1 MVYKIYKSN
10 NYIVIIDENDNYF
23 EEHCANVLVTKLLTA
38 DTTYNITFFRSE
50 NIPQAFYNVT
60 FANIRQQSGAPYAN
74 VAAWETWYTTN
85 TGLCSNNVVLNSIL
99 ATLQAQT
106 EVEGQFVRDT
116 GNFDKVVLQVRV
128 WDQDSQTYIAT
139 YYYNADATLYTPVG
153 PLQWVGTAGSVTANI
168 VGPLGSTTACGDAV
182 AVTYCAAQATEFF
195 DQGTTLDSIL
205 TELQSTLDVN
215 ITNASLPVTQSGTW
229 SVAVTS
235 IPAITGTVAL
245 DTATLAALETITVNQ
260 GTSPWII
267 SGTVALDTA
276 TLAALETIN
285 VIQSG
290 TWNVNVANF
299 PATQNV
305 AVTSIV
311 EVEVKNDTGNPLPV
325 SGTVNV
331 GNFPAS
337 VEVSNDVGNPL
348 PIRVLHEGG
357 TVAVPYASAEM
368 AIGSGTTPV
377 TISAGA
383 ISVSIQNL
391 GNNNILVTTD
401 STVNVPL
408 PPGVS
413 VTFDAPVGQ
422 RFDAFSFV
430 GTSVSS
436 SFIVTL
442 TL

>member
-1 MVYKIYKSN
+1 
-10 NYIVIIDENDNYF
+10 
-23 EEHCANVLVTKLLTA
+23 
-38 DTTYNITFFRSE
+38 
-50 NIPQAFYNVT
+50 
-60 FANIRQQSGAPYAN
+60 
-74 VAAWETWYTTN
+74 
-85 TGLCSNNVVLNSIL
+85 
-99 ATLQAQT
+99 
-106 EVEGQFVRDT
+106 
-116 GNFDKVVLQVRV
+116 
-128 WDQDSQTYIAT
+128 
-139 YYYNADATLYTPVG
+139 LYTPVG
-153 PLQWVGTAGSVTANI
+153 PLEWVGTAGSVNATI
-168 VGPLGSTTACGDAV
+168 ISPLGDTTTCGNAV
-182 AVTYCAAQATEFF
+182 AITYCAGQATEFF
-195 DQGTTLDSIL
+195 DQGDTLDSIL
-205 TELQSTLDVN
+205 TELQSTLDIN

-235 IPAITGTVAL
+235 LPAITGTVAL

-285 VIQSG
+285 VIQSGTWTVAVSSIPAITGTVALDAATLAALETITVTQGTSPWVVSGTVNSVQSG

-368 AIGSGTTPV
+368 AVGSGTTPV

-391 GNNNILVTTD
+391 GNDNILVTTD